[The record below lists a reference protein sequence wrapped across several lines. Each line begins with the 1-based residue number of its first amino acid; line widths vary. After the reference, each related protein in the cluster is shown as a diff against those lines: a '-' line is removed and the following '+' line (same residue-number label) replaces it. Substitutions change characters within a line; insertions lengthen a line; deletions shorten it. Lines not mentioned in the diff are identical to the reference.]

1 MRRRFRRDAA
11 STRSNAWSSCIRTS
25 AAEQESPLAFFRR
38 VDLGAVKAVL
48 GDLERLTPEDAEP
61 QDFIDLA
68 EVSAFNPEVMEGEC
82 SA

>member
-1 MRRRFRRDAA
+1 M
-11 STRSNAWSSCIRTS
+11 
-25 AAEQESPLAFFRR
+25 
-38 VDLGAVKAVL
+38 KAVL
-48 GDLERLTPEDAEP
+48 GDLERLNPEDAEP

>member
-1 MRRRFRRDAA
+1 MHALERLIELYQDQRAD
-11 STRSNAWSSCIRTS
+11 
-25 AAEQESPLAFFRR
+25 QESPLAFFRR
-38 VDLGAVKAVL
+38 VELGAVKAVL
-48 GDLERLTPEDAEP
+48 ADLERLPPDDAEP

>member
-1 MRRRFRRDAA
+1 
-11 STRSNAWSSCIRTS
+11 
-25 AAEQESPLAFFRR
+25 
-38 VDLGAVKAVL
+38 VKAVL